1 MAHLCTR
8 PIQGTANMNPLG
20 RETAIQYDEISSMQL
35 SVKHWERYYLKVEIH
50 GRELVFY
57 ASPDGVNWTVV
68 CTPLDFGTL
77 SDEYGG
83 KLGFTGS

>member
-1 MAHLCTR
+1 MK
-8 PIQGTANMNPLG
+8 Q
-20 RETAIQYDEISSMQL
+20 
-35 SVKHWERYYLKVEIH
+35 WERYYLKVEIH

-57 ASPDGVNWTVV
+57 ASPDGVNWTAV

-83 KLGFTGS
+83 KLGFTGSYVGICAQDMDQQAKPAYFDFFEYKAPVLREIK